1 MLDNYLNKISKKY
14 ASRWLILFVDV
25 IIVIFTLFAAYFIRY
40 NFKLDF
46 DIAMV
51 IKQIPLVLIAA
62 VVSFILVGSYKGV
75 VRYTGFKDVVN
86 IVIGVNILATILL
99 LVTYVGRKFDFDR
112 ALAISGS
119 IIYIHLLLNLLFI
132 IGFKFFI
139 KSIYRKIVAVELE
152 FSGRALIYGAGD
164 SGMITYEALTTDA
177 KSNLEIVG
185 FIDDNPK
192 KVGKKINLIKVY
204 SFDQI
209 DSSFI
214 KKHGVDQVIISIQ
227 NIEPLH
233 LLDVTTKFFANNLK
247 VKIVPPINNWIDG
260 DLSIGQIKDVKIE
273 DLLGRDPISF
283 INPVLEEEY
292 ENETILV
299 TGAAGSIGSEIARKL
314 SHFNYKKLILL
325 DIAESPLYDLQQE
338 FIRLGHSNFIAV
350 VADIRDK
357 DRINNIFD
365 YYKPKVVF
373 HAAAYKH
380 VPLMEN
386 NPYEALRVNVCGT
399 RIVAN
404 HSVKHGI
411 KKFVL
416 ISTDK
421 AVNPTNVMGASKR
434 IAELYV
440 SCLEGKG
447 KTKFITTRFGNVLGS
462 NGSVIP
468 LFKRQIEAGGPLTVT
483 HKDITRYF
491 MTIPEACQLVLE
503 AAVMGHGGEI
513 FVFDMGES
521 LKIFDLAK
529 NMIILSGLRY
539 PDDIDIKITGLRPGE
554 KIYEELLAD
563 GENTIATYHDKIMI
577 AKTKPFNIEEIEL
590 KIKKLCAMNSNTHNL
605 EIVSQIKNIV
615 PEFISNNSKFEVLDS
630 TKN

>member
-260 DLSIGQIKDVKIE
+260 DLSIGQIKDIKIE